1 MCQRHTVVILEKDTN
16 TLKLIRELVEA
27 INLSPHILLSERNS
41 ILHYS
46 ESEIAAIIISAD
58 MSLKEPKSFIRQFTE
73 LDSSQRRWNI
83 PVLLT
88 YSGNE
93 AKALAPF
100 ADVPRN
106 TVLRKPLL
114 MNDLC
119 QFLEGS
125 LKENWIDESEMWRA
139 KESNYSM
146 ELENYSKWASKA
158 KMLINHF
165 EG

>member
-1 MCQRHTVVILEKDTN
+1 MGQRHTVIILEKDTN

-27 INLSPHILLSERNS
+27 IHLSPHILLSERNS
-41 ILHYS
+41 SLRFS
-46 ESEIAAIIISAD
+46 ESEIAAIIISTD
-58 MSLKEPKSFIRQFTE
+58 MVLKEPKNFIRQFTE
-73 LDSSQRRWNI
+73 LDASQKKWNV
-83 PVLLT
+83 PLLLT

-100 ADVPRN
+100 SDVPRN

-119 QFLEGS
+119 QFLEGC
-125 LKENWIDESEMWRA
+125 LTQEWIAESEMWRA
-139 KESNYSM
+139 KESNYNK
-146 ELENYSKWASKA
+146 ELSNYSKWAKNA